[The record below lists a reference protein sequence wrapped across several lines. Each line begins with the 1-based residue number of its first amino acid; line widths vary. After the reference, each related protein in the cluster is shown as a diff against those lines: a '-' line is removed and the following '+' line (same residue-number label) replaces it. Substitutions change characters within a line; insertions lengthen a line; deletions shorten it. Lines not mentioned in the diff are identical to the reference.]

1 MNLLEVT
8 GIDGSLFNWNN
19 PQNGMSM
26 LYSMRLLYLASK
38 ERDEA
43 SRLTQNDIDVAYQ
56 NNSFYSHFN
65 SYCSNVNNIIN
76 RHKYIDLT
84 IADGYDLRGYDE
96 GGSPLY
102 DGNSIAE
109 SLSWSFESLESYLS
123 LDEGS
128 LDFIKDR
135 LLPVGHVSESFYLSL
150 MYKVLHCFSRR
161 MHLNGIVYNRNV
173 EYYKAY
179 SEVSSRVAR
188 YTDPQL
194 GQSFQE
200 MADTCNN
207 QFQFRLGTR
216 MRDYDGLSPSGRLVT
231 PFWRYVLSYSID
243 PTIDYFQNPNFI
255 EKIGREL
262 YTYTIR
268 SGTDLIERVGGMIDF
283 KINNLCSSSNG
294 LFYGQVA
301 KNDGSYKAW
310 IAGDKY
316 SDTGWYDF
324 QSVDGK
330 YDSYEFYSDAG
341 FLYKKIQDLPLSVN
355 NNGFFTTDLIKMR
368 DTAYSSFEEITEP
381 EQRSSEGLSIQVM
394 PYGDI
399 NDEYYS
405 DFITEEAN

>member
-8 GIDGSLFNWNN
+8 GVDGSLFNWNN

-38 ERDEA
+38 ERDGA
-43 SRLTQNDIDVAYQ
+43 SRLTQNDIDIAYQ
-56 NNSFYSHFN
+56 NNSFYSLFN

-84 IADGYDLRGYDE
+84 IADGYDLRGYNE
-96 GGSPLY
+96 GGSPIY

-109 SLSWSFESLESYLS
+109 SLSWSFKSLESYLS

-135 LLPVGHVSESFYLSL
+135 LLPVGHVSERFYLSL

-173 EYYKAY
+173 EVYK
-179 SEVSSRVAR
+179 SSNIGFQQPTVYARRVG
-188 YTDPQL
+188 DI
-194 GQSFQE
+194 SDFNNV
-200 MADTCNN
+200 ADSCNN
-207 QFQFRLGTR
+207 LFESKLISQIN
-216 MRDYDGLSPSGRLVT
+216 DYNGVPSNSVNSS
-231 PFWRYVLSYSID
+231 PFWRYIISYSENNS
-243 PTIDYFQNPNFI
+243 TIDLRRQ
-255 EKIGREL
+255 L
-262 YTYTIR
+262 HSYTR
-268 SGTDLIERVGGMIDF
+268 GGGGGTLDYYGALLDF
-283 KINNLCSSSNG
+283 KINNICSTSNG

-310 IAGDKY
+310 VAGDKY

-330 YDSYEFYSDAG
+330 YDSYDFYSDAG
-341 FLYKKIQDLPLSVN
+341 FLYKKIQDLPLSIN
-355 NNGFFTTDLIKMR
+355 GSGFFTTDLIKMR

-381 EQRSSEGLSIQVM
+381 EQRLAEGLSIQVM

>member
-26 LYSMRLLYLASK
+26 LYSMRLLYLASR

-43 SRLTQNDIDVAYQ
+43 SRLTQNDIDIAYQ

-65 SYCSNVNNIIN
+65 SYCSNVDNIIN

-135 LLPVGHVSESFYLSL
+135 LLPIGHVSESFYLSL

-161 MHLNGIVYNRNV
+161 MHLNGIIYHRNV

-179 SEVSSRVAR
+179 SEILSVRSRFINNPASQ
-188 YTDPQL
+188 T
-194 GQSFQE
+194 FEE
-200 MADTCNN
+200 MVDTCNT
-207 QFQFRLGTR
+207 QFENNLIIR
-216 MRDYDGLSPSGRLVT
+216 MKDYDGLSPSGRLVT
-231 PFWRYVLSYSID
+231 PFWRYILSYGLTSK
-243 PTIDYFQNPNFI
+243 T
-255 EKIGREL
+255 ETIGREL

-268 SGTDLIERVGGMIDF
+268 SGTDLIEEVGGMIDF

-310 IAGDKY
+310 VAGDKY

-330 YDSYEFYSDAG
+330 YDSYEFYGDAG

-355 NNGFFTTDLIKMR
+355 DNGFFTTDLIKMR
-368 DTAYSSFEEITEP
+368 DTSYSSFEEITEP
-381 EQRSSEGLSIQVM
+381 EQRLAEGLSIQVM

>member
-8 GIDGSLFNWNN
+8 GIDGSLFNWND

-26 LYSMRLLYLASK
+26 LYSMRLLYLTSE
-38 ERDEA
+38 ERDRA
-43 SRLTQNDIDVAYQ
+43 SRLTQNEIDIAYQ

-84 IADGYDLRGYDE
+84 IANGYDLRGYDE

-109 SLSWSFESLESYLS
+109 SLSWTFESLESYLS

-128 LDFIKDR
+128 LDFIKNR
-135 LLPVGHVSESFYLSL
+135 SFPKNHVSERFYLSL

-179 SEVSSRVAR
+179 SEILSVRSR
-188 YTDPQL
+188 TINPPSQT
-194 GQSFQE
+194 FEE
-200 MADTCNN
+200 MANTCNTI
-207 QFQFRLGTR
+207 FESRLITR
-216 MRDYDGLSPSGRLVT
+216 MKDYDGLSPSGRLVT
-231 PFWRYVLSYSID
+231 PFWRYIISYGSNSD
-243 PTIDYFQNPNFI
+243 I
-255 EKIGREL
+255 ETIGREL
-262 YTYTIR
+262 YSYTIR
-268 SGTDLIERVGGMIDF
+268 SGTDLIEKIGGMIDF

-310 IAGDKY
+310 VAGDKY
-316 SDTGWYDF
+316 SDSGWYDF

-355 NNGFFTTDLIKMR
+355 DNGFFTTDLIKMR
-368 DTAYSSFEEITEP
+368 DTEYSSFEEITEP
-381 EQRSSEGLSIQVM
+381 EQRLAEGLSIQIM